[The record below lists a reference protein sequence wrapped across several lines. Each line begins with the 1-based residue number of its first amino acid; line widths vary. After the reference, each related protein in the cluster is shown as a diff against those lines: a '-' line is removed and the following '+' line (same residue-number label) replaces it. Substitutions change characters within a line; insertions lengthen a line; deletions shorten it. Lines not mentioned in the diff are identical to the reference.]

1 MTTSTSDGNEELIMY
16 VSRMDACLN
25 RWFTSRLGKNRM
37 GLGTTYR
44 HASLEAPQRKTGAS
58 NLKLCLL

>member
-25 RWFTSRLGKNRM
+25 RWFT
-37 GLGTTYR
+37 TYEDAR
-44 HASLEAPQRKTGAS
+44 ASLESEGRYLFP
-58 NLKLCLL
+58 